1 MDVFDAVVTNVN
13 ELGNSKYFIG
23 IMMIILNLGGRF
35 IFNELGQN
43 HERLFNN
50 TITRRILV
58 FTVFFMATRDII
70 ISAMLSVF
78 FIVLFLEL
86 THEKSPYCVLSK
98 STLEAFDTNKDCVIS
113 PDELR
118 RAYETIQKAQA
129 QQQHNNVAAKGI

>member
-1 MDVFDAVVTNVN
+1 MDVFDAVVMNIN

-23 IMMIILNLGGRF
+23 VMMIILNLGGRF

-50 TITRRILV
+50 TITRLILV

-70 ISAMLSVF
+70 ISVMLSVF
-78 FIVLFLEL
+78 FIVFFLEL

-98 STLEAFDTNKDCVIS
+98 NALDIFDTNKDGVIS

-118 RAYETIQKAQA
+118 
-129 QQQHNNVAAKGI
+129 